1 MNTYSNHHYLGGPG
15 FGIALEL
22 ADLDDLPSGDGFG
35 VAVVASAIF
44 QDILT
49 AHCPIVDKIK

>member
-1 MNTYSNHHYLGGPG
+1 MNTYSNHHYLGGAG

-35 VAVVASAIF
+35 VAVVASARLHIV
-44 QDILT
+44 T
-49 AHCPIVDKIK
+49 SHCPVVDKLK